1 MWAEAGLGWPSCTE
15 GGQWTFNG
23 HLLCFMSDLTY
34 QSGQSE
40 SKIIVAR
47 TTCHRGTFVS
57 GVTSRDLAYR
67 CLSSGAPSN
76 PTSSFEA
83 LPFSC
88 AIVFIVSGT
97 PPLFCSSTAYFR
109 LTAMTTPRRTGT
121 RGRGGQ
127 PAGCRFT
134 TLWLRLF
141 LLGHGRAGGLT
152 AAPIRLHDIGLA
164 PLNRVG
170 GAKQQFILKR

>member
-1 MWAEAGLGWPSCTE
+1 MGS
-15 GGQWTFNG
+15 
-23 HLLCFMSDLTY
+23 
-34 QSGQSE
+34 
-40 SKIIVAR
+40 
-47 TTCHRGTFVS
+47 
-57 GVTSRDLAYR
+57 
-67 CLSSGAPSN
+67 PSN
-76 PTSSFEA
+76 PTSSFGT

-109 LTAMTTPRRTGT
+109 LTAMTTPRRTDEGE
-121 RGRGGQ
+121 

-141 LLGHGRAGGLT
+141 LLGHGRGRDRLT
-152 AAPIRLHDIGLA
+152 GALIRRHDIGLA

-170 GAKQQFILKR
+170 VAKQPFILSANFNKGKVGREYRGDVRRAVLSSVPLPRSLVPGREGRERGRAPYSLLTRGAAAI